1 MITPLHAPP
10 FRARRTA
17 GRPGIHRRRRWL
29 VATLAIGAALVA
41 CPAAVAQDDGEEPAD
56 APRPAADAGRGAA
69 WAKIEQDVE
78 KNLKE
83 VLRAPGGLDAGARD
97 FIVEKAVP
105 QLANEANRGI
115 LDRIRRRVREIF
127 LAGIT
132 DDRTFDD
139 ASKAIAEAALAVVRD
154 TDASIAA
161 RVNAMLLVGDLRGKD
176 GKDGTVWPGAV
187 APLAAVAADPDIDT
201 AVRVAA
207 MAGLARH
214 ADAAK
219 RAGGDKQTEFAKA
232 ARGAVL
238 AVAVQPVDP
247 LRPAASEWLSARGLA
262 LVTSVTRTA
271 PKEFAASL
279 VKMMSDPARSLDVR
293 VRAAAALG
301 ATATAKSE
309 IQAAEAVGAITELAV
324 AVVEAEEG
332 ILRDRRYE
340 QGLTAGNSG
349 GGTPASSASKMMSM
363 QITAPGIAGGPAA
376 PVVPQLVP
384 DQALR
389 RTAWR
394 LAALADAILDEEGK
408 TGVASLLSGE
418 DQENSKAYAEL
429 YREQALAIDAARTD
443 DSLLAAVATIRPE
456 EELPVAAD
464 APAVKPAATAP
475 ESDPFGGK

>member
-1 MITPLHAPP
+1 MIAPLHATPL
-10 FRARRTA
+10 RAPRPA
-17 GRPGIHRRRRWL
+17 GRSGKRRHRVSL
-29 VATLAIGAALVA
+29 LGSLTLGVALAA
-41 CPAAVAQDDGEEPAD
+41 CPAAVAQDDGDDPAD
-56 APRPAADAGRGAA
+56 APRAAAEAGRGAA

-83 VLRAPGGLDAGARD
+83 VLRAPGGLDAAART
-97 FIVEKAVP
+97 FITEKAVP
-105 QLANEANRGI
+105 QLANEANRGM

-132 DDRTFDD
+132 DDRTFDE
-139 ASKAIAEAALAVVRD
+139 ASKAIADAALAVVRD
-154 TDASIAA
+154 PDASIPA

-176 GKDGTVWPGAV
+176 GKEGTVWPGAV
-187 APLAAVAADPDIDT
+187 ASLAAVAADADVDT
-201 AVRVAA
+201 GVRVAA

-214 ADAAK
+214 ADAAR
-219 RAGGDKQTEFAKA
+219 RAGGDKLNDFAKA
-232 ARGAVL
+232 ARPAVL
-238 AVAVQPVDP
+238 AVAVQPADP
-247 LRPAASEWLSARGLA
+247 LRPAASEWLSARALA
-262 LVTSVTRTA
+262 LVTSVTKSSS
-271 PKEFAASL
+271 KEFAAAL
-279 VKMMSDPARSLDVR
+279 VKLMNDPARSLDVR

-309 IQAAEAVGAITELAV
+309 IQAAEAVGSITELAL
-324 AVVEAEEG
+324 AVVEADEG

-340 QGLTAGNSG
+340 QGLAGGTSG

-363 QITAPGIAGGPAA
+363 QITAPGMAGGPAA

-408 TGVASLLSGE
+408 TGVAALLAGE
-418 DQENSKAYAEL
+418 DQENSKAYADL

-443 DSLLAAVATIRPE
+443 DALLAAVAMIRPE

>member
-1 MITPLHAPP
+1 MITLHAPLN
-10 FRARRTA
+10 RAPRPV
-17 GRPGIHRRRRWL
+17 GRPGPHRHRASL
-29 VATLAIGAALVA
+29 VGALALGAALVA
-41 CPAAVAQDDGEEPAD
+41 CPAAVAQDGGDDPAD
-56 APRPAADAGRGAA
+56 APRPAADAGRAGG
-69 WAKIEQDVE
+69 WTKIEQDVE
-78 KNLKE
+78 KNLKDL
-83 VLRAPGGLDAGARD
+83 LRAPGGLDAKVRD
-97 FIVEKAVP
+97 FIAEKAVP
-105 QLANEANRGI
+105 QLANDANRGM
-115 LDRIRRRVREIF
+115 LDRIRRRMREIF

-139 ASKAIAEAALAVVRD
+139 ASTAIVEGAMAVVRD
-154 TDASIAA
+154 PDASLPA
-161 RVNAMLLVGDLRGKD
+161 RVNATLLVGDLRGKD
-176 GKDGTVWPGAV
+176 GKDGTVWAGAA
-187 APLAAVAADPDIDT
+187 APLSAVAADTDIDIG
-201 AVRVAA
+201 VRVAA

-214 ADAAK
+214 ADAAR
-219 RAGGDKQTEFAKA
+219 RAGGDKLNDFAKA

-238 AVAVQPVDP
+238 AVAVQPADP
-247 LRPAASEWLSARGLA
+247 LRPQASDWLSGRALA
-262 LVTSVTRTA
+262 LVTSVIKTS
-271 PKEFAASL
+271 PKEFAAAL
-279 VKMMSDPARSLDVR
+279 VKLMNDPARSLDVR

-309 IQAAEAVGAITELAV
+309 IQAAEAVGTITELAV
-324 AVVEAEEG
+324 AVVEADEG

-340 QGLTAGNSG
+340 QGLAGGNSG
-349 GGTPASSASKMMSM
+349 SGTPASSASKMMSM
-363 QITAPGIAGGPAA
+363 QITAPGMAGGPAA

-408 TGVASLLSGE
+408 TGVAALLSGE

-443 DSLLAAVATIRPE
+443 DSLLAAVAMIRPE

-475 ESDPFGGK
+475 ESDPFSGK

>member
-1 MITPLHAPP
+1 MTTPLHAPLI
-10 FRARRTA
+10 RAPRPV
-17 GRPGIHRRRRWL
+17 GRPAMHRHRVSIL
-29 VATLAIGAALVA
+29 GALAVGVALASGS
-41 CPAAVAQDDGEEPAD
+41 AAVAQDDGDDPAD
-56 APRPAADAGRGAA
+56 APRPGAEAGRGAA

-78 KNLKE
+78 KTYKE

-105 QLANEANRGI
+105 QLANEANRAI
-115 LDRIRRRVREIF
+115 LDRIRRRLREIF

-139 ASKAIAEAALAVVRD
+139 ASKALAEAALAVVRD
-154 TDASIAA
+154 PDASLPA

-187 APLAAVAADPDIDT
+187 AALSAAAADADLDT
-201 AVRVAA
+201 GVRVAA

-214 ADAAK
+214 ADAAR
-219 RAGGDKQTEFAKA
+219 RAGGDKPNDFAKA
-232 ARGAVL
+232 ARNAVL
-238 AVAVQPVDP
+238 AVAVQPADP
-247 LRPAASEWLSARGLA
+247 LRPAAADWLSARALA
-262 LVTSVTRTA
+262 LVTSVIKSA
-271 PKEFAASL
+271 PKDFAAAL
-279 VKMMSDPARSLDVR
+279 VKVMNDPARSLDVR

-324 AVVEAEEG
+324 AVVEADEG

-340 QGLTAGNSG
+340 QGLSGGNSG
-349 GGTPASSASKMMSM
+349 AGAPASSASKMMSM
-363 QITAPGIAGGPAA
+363 QITAPGLAGGPAA

-394 LAALADAILDEEGK
+394 LAALADAILDGEGK

-443 DSLLAAVATIRPE
+443 DSLLAAVSMIRPE

-464 APAVKPAATAP
+464 SPAVKPAATAP